1 MGRVIIGMPSKEE
14 ILASK
19 VGLVLLC
26 LGIACSIFY
35 HHTQAYMAKCFRSS
49 NPSSPAASYLL
60 KYPNGKYVKEAV
72 DSIYSDYNTCK
83 TYYIKDFGD
92 RDTISHI
99 PYLIRV
105 RDEMR
110 EIHPLAGNAIDS
122 LINRRA
128 LIEYN
133 KAKEDNTEEA
143 WRLYYRV
150 IPSEYQI
157 DE

>member
-1 MGRVIIGMPSKEE
+1 MNEYKPKCDVCPHYNSCTVQKALKTFYEERFNRSRELAGRTDGFV
-14 ILASK
+14 
-19 VGLVLLC
+19 
-26 LGIACSIFY
+26 
-35 HHTQAYMAKCFRSS
+35 
-49 NPSSPAASYLL
+49 
-60 KYPNGKYVKEAV
+60 NGKYVKEAV

-150 IPSEYQI
+150 IPSEYRI
-157 DE
+157 NK